1 MNLTH
6 LLIRMSTGRPWEM
19 YSTMTV
25 QKDSVF
31 QWSGNF
37 SHPPSAIENE
47 DLNTL
52 DLISKGS
59 AETRKK
65 QLQHNQNK
73 CLVTRKC
80 ETQVGLWA
88 RK

>member
-1 MNLTH
+1 MNITH

-25 QKDSVF
+25 QKNYVF

-47 DLNTL
+47 DQNTL

-59 AETRKK
+59 VKTRKSSFSTIK
-65 QLQHNQNK
+65 TND
-73 CLVTRKC
+73 
-80 ETQVGLWA
+80 W
-88 RK
+88 

>member
-1 MNLTH
+1 MNITH
-6 LLIRMSTGRPWEM
+6 LLIRMSTGYPWEM

-25 QKDSVF
+25 QKNSVF

-37 SHPPSAIENE
+37 SYPPSAIENE

-59 AETRKK
+59 AETRKSSFNVIK
-65 QLQHNQNK
+65 TN
-73 CLVTRKC
+73 V
-80 ETQVGLWA
+80 W
-88 RK
+88 

>member
-1 MNLTH
+1 MNITH
-6 LLIRMSTGRPWEM
+6 LLIRMSTGHPWEM

-25 QKDSVF
+25 QKNSVF

-52 DLISKGS
+52 DLISEGS
-59 AETRKK
+59 AETRKSSSNIIK
-65 QLQHNQNK
+65 TN
-73 CLVTRKC
+73 V
-80 ETQVGLWA
+80 W
-88 RK
+88 

>member
-1 MNLTH
+1 MNITH
-6 LLIRMSTGRPWEM
+6 LLIRMSTGCLWEM

-25 QKDSVF
+25 QKNSVF

-59 AETRKK
+59 AKTRKSSFSAIK
-65 QLQHNQNK
+65 TND
-73 CLVTRKC
+73 
-80 ETQVGLWA
+80 W
-88 RK
+88 

>member
-1 MNLTH
+1 MNITH
-6 LLIRMSTGRPWEM
+6 LLIRMSTGCPWEM

-25 QKDSVF
+25 QKNSVF

-37 SHPPSAIENE
+37 SHAPSAIENE

-59 AETRKK
+59 AETRKSSFNVIK
-65 QLQHNQNK
+65 TN
-73 CLVTRKC
+73 V
-80 ETQVGLWA
+80 W
-88 RK
+88 

>member
-1 MNLTH
+1 MIITH
-6 LLIRMSTGRPWEM
+6 LLMRMSTGRLWEM

-25 QKDSVF
+25 QKNSGF

-52 DLISKGS
+52 DLISEKS
-59 AETRKK
+59 VETGKSSFNIIK
-65 QLQHNQNK
+65 TN
-73 CLVTRKC
+73 V
-80 ETQVGLWA
+80 W
-88 RK
+88 

>member
-1 MNLTH
+1 MNITH

-19 YSTMTV
+19 YSTMTA
-25 QKDSVF
+25 QKNSVF

-37 SHPPSAIENE
+37 SHPPSENE

-59 AETRKK
+59 AETRKSSFNIIK
-65 QLQHNQNK
+65 TN
-73 CLVTRKC
+73 V
-80 ETQVGLWA
+80 W
-88 RK
+88 

>member
-1 MNLTH
+1 MNITH

-19 YSTMTV
+19 YSTMMV
-25 QKDSVF
+25 QKNSVF

-37 SHPPSAIENE
+37 SHPSSAIENE

-59 AETRKK
+59 AKTRKSSFSA
-65 QLQHNQNK
+65 NK
-73 CLVTRKC
+73 TND
-80 ETQVGLWA
+80 W
-88 RK
+88 